1 MGFQGEWAFVK
12 PGYAFNKLVPEGK
25 ALFATD
31 PAVEKVKTDLTIL
44 KLKQEMR
51 VLEVFLAKLKDI
63 RIIFDK
69 EVSEINKNVAK
80 VPVSADEVLDSLNK
94 RYNLGI
100 KRNQFKMEQSLDSIG
115 EHFVQATFISD
126 QFNKEFSFFVKVVL
140 RQKKAKEPKKDAK
153 KSAQEGG
160 SK

>member
-1 MGFQGEWAFVK
+1 MTQQVPTFGFTRSFRKVLLTQDVENLGFKGEWAFVK
-12 PGYAFNKLVPEGK
+12 PGYAFNKLVPEGM

-31 PAVEKVKTDLTIL
+31 PAAEKVQVDMVAL

-80 VPVSADEVLDSLNK
+80 TPVSADEVLDSLNK

-100 KRNQFKMEQSLDSIG
+100 KRQQFKMEQALDTIG
-115 EHFVQATFISD
+115 EHFVQATFFSD
-126 QFNKEFSFFVKVVL
+126 
-140 RQKKAKEPKKDAK
+140 
-153 KSAQEGG
+153 
-160 SK
+160 